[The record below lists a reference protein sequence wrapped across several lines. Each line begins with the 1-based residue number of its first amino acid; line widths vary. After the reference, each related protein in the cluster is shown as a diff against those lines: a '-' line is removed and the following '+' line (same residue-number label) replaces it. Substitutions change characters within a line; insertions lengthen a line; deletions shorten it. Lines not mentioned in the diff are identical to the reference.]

1 MKCNNLSP
9 DGIIEN
15 IREISLKF
23 VQIYLIDIIV
33 KIMNIIK

>member
-15 IREISLKF
+15 IWEISLKF
-23 VQIYLIDIIV
+23 VQTYLIDIIV